1 MDAAPSPRVSTLH
14 TRLHRFLQTVL
25 LPQEAQVNA
34 AWRQATADG
43 GAALSALL
51 APMQQ
56 KAQMAG
62 LWNLFLPASTRA
74 PQGLSHWEYAPMIE
88 AMGQTVWAA
97 VVFNCAQPDAATMQ
111 LLDSYASEALKD
123 AWLDPMLRAQAR
135 CAWAAAEPGAS
146 LHHPDTLQTE
156 ARTDGDHWI
165 VHGSKTWVHGLFD
178 ASTTGLLVLCRTDA
192 SAALHRQFS
201 LLLVPRRAS
210 GVLAGRQRHGWAT
223 PSPPADVRF
232 DAVRV
237 PLHHVIGE
245 PGQGLEMLQV
255 QLRLTGLH
263 DALWCLGAAERALRL
278 LIGCLQQQRDDQA
291 PAVRHPLWQQRI
303 AQARI
308 GLDTT
313 RMLARRCAWLLDQN
327 DGDLPQQEL
336 AMLQLQ
342 ALPLAVQ
349 TVQWSILAHDA
360 QALDDTLPLA
370 GWLARLQL
378 LQQLAPPAQVLQ
390 AQIAQGELLR

>member
-25 LPQEAQVNA
+25 LPQEAAVNA
-34 AWRQATADG
+34 AWRLAATDG

-56 KAQMAG
+56 KAQLAG

-88 AMGQTVWAA
+88 AMGQAAWAA
-97 VVFNCAQPDAATMQ
+97 SVFNCAQPDAATMQ
-111 LLDSYASEALKD
+111 LLDSYASEAIKD
-123 AWLDPMLRAQAR
+123 DWLDPMLRAQSR
-135 CAWAAAEPGAS
+135 CAWAAAEPDAS
-146 LHHPDTLQTE
+146 LYRPDSLRTE
-156 ARTDGDHWI
+156 ARRDGDAWV
-165 VHGSKTWVHGLFD
+165 VHGSKTWVHGLSD
-178 ASTTGLLVLCRTDA
+178 ARTSGLLVLCRTDA
-192 SAALHRQFS
+192 DAALHHQFS
-201 LLLVPRRAS
+201 LLLVPRSAS
-210 GVLAGRQRHGWAT
+210 GVLAGRQLHGWAA

-232 DAVRV
+232 DGVRV

-245 PGQGLEMLQV
+245 PGQGLDMLQM
-255 QLRLTGLH
+255 QQRLTGLH
-263 DALWCLGAAERALRL
+263 DALWALGAAERALRL
-278 LIGCLQQQRDDQA
+278 LIGRLQQPA
-291 PAVRHPLWQQRI
+291 GESPAVHHPLWQQRI

-313 RMLARRCAWLLDQN
+313 RMLARRCAWQLDQN

-336 AMLQLQ
+336 AMLQAQ
-342 ALPLAVQ
+342 ALPLALQ
-349 TVQWSILAHDA
+349 TVQWSVLAHDA
-360 QALDDTLPLA
+360 QAFDDTLPLA

-390 AQIAQGELLR
+390 AHIAQGELLR